1 MPKNIT
7 LVLLLICFMGL
18 SCNLLSENQIT
29 AEKSK
34 ETNAEKPKET
44 SKSGAKRNDASFD
57 KGDFKVGSAAAKN
70 SKNRRAFKK
79 VEANVKEVMQ
89 PLADELNNLFALP
102 FDVFMRY
109 DECGEPN
116 AFYDREKKEIIMCY
130 ELVDDFYEMFKPDY
144 KKQADLENAVDGA
157 IAFTFFH
164 ELGHAL
170 IDVWDL
176 PTTGREEDAVDQL
189 STLILSDGTP
199 QGKDTVING
208 AYSFGLVD
216 DGGDSGE
223 LAFWDEHSFNQ
234 QRFYN
239 ILCLLYGQDP
249 KSNEDLVGKN
259 GLPEERA
266 AICVDEFTRAD
277 KAWTTLL
284 APYVKN

>member
-1 MPKNIT
+1 MTKNTT
-7 LVLLLICFMGL
+7 LVLLLICLIGL
-18 SCNLLSENQIT
+18 SCNLSSENQP
-29 AEKSK
+29 
-34 ETNAEKPKET
+34 NVEKPKET
-44 SKSGAKRNDASFD
+44 SKAESKTVDKTVD
-57 KGDFKVGSAAAKN
+57 KGDFKVGSTAIKN
-70 SKNRRAFKK
+70 SKNKRAFQKVSVHKK
-79 VEANVKEVMQ
+79 EEMQ
-89 PLADELNNLFALP
+89 PLADELNKFFALP
-102 FDVFMRY
+102 HDVFMRY

-116 AFYDREKKEIIMCY
+116 AFYDRDKKEIIMCY
-130 ELVDDFYEMFKPDY
+130 ELVDDFYELFEPDFK
-144 KKQADLENAVDGA
+144 KKEDLENAVDGA

-199 QGKDTVING
+199 EGKDTVING
-208 AYSFGLVD
+208 AYSFGLA
-216 DGGDSGE
+216 GDAGESGE

-249 KSNEDLVGKN
+249 KQNDDLVGKD
-259 GLPEERA
+259 GLPKERA
-266 AICVDEFTRAD
+266 EICVEEFSRAD

-284 APYVKN
+284 APYLKN